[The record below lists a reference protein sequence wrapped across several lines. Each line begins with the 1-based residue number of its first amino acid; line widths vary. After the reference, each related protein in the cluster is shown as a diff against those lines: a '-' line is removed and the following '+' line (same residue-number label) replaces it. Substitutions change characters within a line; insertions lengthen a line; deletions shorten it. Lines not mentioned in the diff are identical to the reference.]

1 MFSSGTTGLPKCI
14 VQSAGGVLLNQLK
27 EHVLHCSLTPED
39 NLFYFTTCGWM
50 MWNWLVAGLGA
61 GACITLYDG
70 NPMFPEPN
78 VLWRWAEEAGVTVF
92 GTSAKYLAALEQMD
106 AVPNTAAD
114 TSKIRLILST
124 GSPLIDES
132 FDYCYDKIRH
142 PASEMSL
149 ASVSYTH
156 LTLPTIYSV

>member
-1 MFSSGTTGLPKCI
+1 MG
-14 VQSAGGVLLNQLK
+14 
-27 EHVLHCSLTPED
+27 
-39 NLFYFTTCGWM
+39 
-50 MWNWLVAGLGA
+50 
-61 GACITLYDG
+61 
-70 NPMFPEPN
+70 
-78 VLWRWAEEAGVTVF
+78 EEAGVTVF

-149 ASVSYTH
+149 ASISGGTDLNGCFVGGVPWRPVVRGKSKARSGH
-156 LTLPTIYSV
+156 GGAGVRPGWAGGLNEMGELV

>member
-70 NPMFPEPN
+70 NPMFPDPN
-78 VLWRWAEEAGVTVF
+78 VLVAMGRRSGRHRVWHQRE
-92 GTSAKYLAALEQMD
+92 
-106 AVPNTAAD
+106 
-114 TSKIRLILST
+114 ILGRS
-124 GSPLIDES
+124 GANGCRPQHGGGHFQDS
-132 FDYCYDKIRH
+132 FDLVDRFTVDRR
-142 PASEMSL
+142 EL
-149 ASVSYTH
+149 
-156 LTLPTIYSV
+156 